1 MRSQGSGRSPA
12 GRRRRLVVG
21 VAAPAAVLAVL
32 AAAGPAAAAPGD
44 ADKLGTPSTGFTLD
58 QDGSFFLGTPNQSV
72 TQNRDGFSLGQPGQ
86 SVRFDPGG
94 LSLSQYDQV
103 VNVGTDGSGSFV
115 QHGQSIEFTKDG
127 SVTVQQKPSATGSV
141 TFGDPTTVTFDKK
154 GVSGEATVVKLNGS
168 VPLKPFTL
176 DGEAKLTWPF
186 TGLTPGDPT
195 LAGKAELYRIFP
207 LVGTPTAGVTAKP
220 GVRLE
225 GTLGAD
231 TATLG
236 LNGFADLNAYLGPDA
251 NGSGPFAQGS
261 VSFTKPL
268 LGGGTSSTTTEVGGG
283 YRTPS
288 WAVDLTRKDGKDG
301 GTTAVGGT
309 VYPFSDK
316 NSLLYNV
323 GARVEQ
329 SLDGNGISFKVFYNS
344 DRGGADIPQPLDF
357 GK

>member
-1 MRSQGSGRSPA
+1 M
-12 GRRRRLVVG
+12 VG
-21 VAAPAAVLAVL
+21 VAAPAAVLAAV

-44 ADKLGTPSTGFTLD
+44 ADRLGTPSTGFTLN

-72 TQNRDGFSLGQPGQ
+72 TQNPGGFSLTQPGQ
-86 SVRFDPGG
+86 SIQF
-94 LSLSQYDQV
+94 
-103 VNVGTDGSGSFV
+103 GTDGSGSVV
-115 QHGQSIEFTKDG
+115 QPGQSIEFTKDG
-127 SVTVQQKPSATGSV
+127 SVSVQQKPSATGSV

-176 DGEAKLTWPF
+176 DGEAKLNLPF

-195 LAGKAELYRIFP
+195 LTGKVDLSRIFS
-207 LVGTPTAGVTAKP
+207 LGTPTAGVTAKP

-251 NGSGPFAQGS
+251 NGSGLFGKGG
-261 VSFTKPL
+261 VSFTQPL
-268 LGGGTSSTTTEVGGG
+268 LGGGTSATTTEVGGG
-283 YRTPS
+283 YRTPNV
-288 WAVDLTRKDGKDG
+288 AVDLTRKDGKDG

-309 VYPFSDK
+309 IYPFSDK
-316 NSLLYNV
+316 SSLLYNV
-323 GARVEQ
+323 GVRVEQ
-329 SLDGNGISFKVFYNS
+329 SLDGNGTSFKVIYDS
-344 DRGGADIPQPLDF
+344 GRPGIPQPLDF
-357 GK
+357 GTK

>member
-44 ADKLGTPSTGFTLD
+44 ADKLGTPSTSFTLD

-103 VNVGTDGSGSFV
+103 VNVGTDGSGSVV
-115 QHGQSIEFTKDG
+115 QPGQSIEFTKDG
-127 SVTVQQKPSATGSV
+127 SVSVQQSPPKAAGSL
-141 TFGDPTTVTFDKK
+141 TFGFGDPTTV
-154 GVSGEATVVKLNGS
+154 
-168 VPLKPFTL
+168 TL

-207 LVGTPTAGVTAKP
+207 LLGTPTAGVTAKP

-225 GTLGAD
+225 GTLD
-231 TATLG
+231 TKTAALG
-236 LNGFADLNAYLGPDA
+236 LNGFADLNAYLG
-251 NGSGPFAQGS
+251 
-261 VSFTKPL
+261 
-268 LGGGTSSTTTEVGGG
+268 
-283 YRTPS
+283 
-288 WAVDLTRKDGKDG
+288 
-301 GTTAVGGT
+301 
-309 VYPFSDK
+309 
-316 NSLLYNV
+316 
-323 GARVEQ
+323 
-329 SLDGNGISFKVFYNS
+329 
-344 DRGGADIPQPLDF
+344 
-357 GK
+357 